1 MIWQEYHQLTFLF
14 FMSAAQLL
22 LHVTFGKICP
32 QIYKYEH
39 HIKSLWCSS
48 CYRKSL
54 QDLLL
59 IHTELQSEKPY
70 QPCCRG

>member
-39 HIKSLWCSS
+39 HIKSLWYSS

-54 QDLLL
+54 
-59 IHTELQSEKPY
+59 
-70 QPCCRG
+70 